1 MARKINDR
9 ISTLP
14 TGMLEVNCYLVKGKS
29 GTLYI
34 IDPGGDAEDIAKAA
48 KEFDATEKV
57 ILLTHGHVDHISGI
71 RKTMD
76 LLGISKVFIHED
88 DIKLYKSPDNH
99 LMPFVPAAKDLPE
112 PEIVHDTEDFTV
124 IHTPGHS
131 RGGCCFYFKDMNT
144 LFSGDTIFMYSI
156 GRSDLPGGD
165 QDTLIKSINE
175 KIMTLPPDTV
185 LYPGHGPSTTVADEK
200 RGNPY
205 I

>member
-9 ISTLP
+9 ISTLSV
-14 TGMLEVNCYLVKGKS
+14 GMLEVNCYLVTGKS

-34 IDPGGDAEDIAKAA
+34 IDPGDNAEETAEAA
-48 KEFDATEKV
+48 KEFNAPEKV

-71 RKTMD
+71 RKTMN

-88 DIKLYKSPDNH
+88 DIPLYKSPDNH
-99 LMPFVPAAKDLPE
+99 LLPFVPAAKELPE
-112 PEIVHDTEDFTV
+112 PEPVHDTDDFTV

-144 LFSGDTIFMYSI
+144 VFSGDTIFMYSV

-165 QDTLIKSINE
+165 QDALIKSINE

-185 LYPGHGPSTTVADEK
+185 IYPGHGPSTTVADEK
-200 RGNPY
+200 CGNPY
-205 I
+205 L